1 MLSTIRTILAFNK
14 NLTLGLPSALTW
26 VFLYN
31 HEGPCGVILFSL
43 EMMIIKKHL
52 LSDFSSIWL
61 SLPLWSLLPSGCA
74 TGFSVFFFCVL
85 LVNSSVLLV
94 NHSTQQS
101 SFYLLLDLAS
111 WGLFMAEGSSTAH
124 CTACYSVDVLA
135 SSGQVYGCLSPQF
148 AHAGKFEHQYLSGN
162 HWLRFKLGDFSCNY
176 NEGGVK
182 SRKKLRIRSRVF
194 SLLAMCYWKEELHIC
209 LVLISGHFCG

>member
-1 MLSTIRTILAFNK
+1 MLSTKRTIFTFNK

-61 SLPLWSLLPSGCA
+61 SLPFWSLLPSGCA
-74 TGFSVFFFCVL
+74 AGFSVFFGAL

-101 SFYLLLDLAS
+101 SFYLLLDWAS
-111 WGLFMAEGSSTAH
+111 WGLFMAERSSTAH
-124 CTACYSVDVLA
+124 CTVCYSVDVLV
-135 SSGQVYGCLSPQF
+135 SSGQVNGCLSPQF
-148 AHAGKFEHQYLSGN
+148 VCPCCEVWTPISVWKPLGEVLTG
-162 HWLRFKLGDFSCNY
+162 WL
-176 NEGGVK
+176 
-182 SRKKLRIRSRVF
+182 
-194 SLLAMCYWKEELHIC
+194 
-209 LVLISGHFCG
+209 